1 MVRAEE
7 AVTRLEQ
14 DIKWEKLCVDAIR
27 LLCDTV
33 RQGRTEAVE
42 AVAAPITE
50 SATRYVSLIVGT
62 HFAGV
67 RLDESLA
74 PIGIVPRVRGKE
86 VVLGSASGGEQEQVH
101 FATRQALAD
110 LLVKREWQ
118 LVVFDDVL
126 TFTDTGRL
134 PRVLNILEEAG
145 DRLQI
150 LIFTCHRE
158 RYMGL
163 SSAKYIDLEVM
174 AGA

>member
-1 MVRAEE
+1 
-7 AVTRLEQ
+7 
-14 DIKWEKLCVDAIR
+14 
-27 LLCDTV
+27 LLRDTV
-33 RQGRTEAVE
+33 RQCRTEAVE

-50 SATRYVSLIVGT
+50 SATRYFSRIVGT

-74 PIGIVPRVRGKE
+74 PVGIVPRVSGKE
-86 VVLGSASGGEQEQVH
+86 VMLGSASGGEQEQVH
-101 FATRQALAD
+101 FATRLALAD
-110 LLVKREWQ
+110 LLAKKERQ

-134 PRVLNILEEAG
+134 SRVLNIMEEAG

-163 SSAKYIDLEVM
+163 SGARYIDLEVL
-174 AGA
+174 AGG